1 MNQNFD
7 WNQFQPENESIEQN
21 QPDLQNQPSFD
32 WASQPEFKEQEQPK
46 SFIEELPRHASRI
59 GSRIAET
66 LGGIPGDVSKL
77 IESGVFSGL
86 EKIIGFP
93 VTAEMKEDAR
103 QKRLPTSSELKEFS
117 QKKTKEFTSPKNK
130 TEQSIDQF
138 VETATGLFGPMKF
151 RKVLGVSLGSQAAKE
166 GLNYLG
172 AGEGAQ
178 EAGKLGTMFL
188 LSTINPK
195 GAMNYASNQYK
206 LADNLAKGASIATPE
221 FEKNLLSLQES
232 LKKGITTPAKNIVLK
247 PTEELIGK
255 IKNGKIPVQDLTAA
269 KRDINTLM
277 GDPALLKREKN
288 LLKGLGSYVDKA
300 IKPFEKINPEFS
312 KAYRPANEIYGAI
325 SQGNK
330 ASNFISKAVGPKSVL
345 GTIAGEVIL
354 GHPEFIPGTLAT
366 AGAVT
371 LSAKAIDFFT
381 RLSKSPE
388 LQKYYSKAMTAAL
401 MENTGALR
409 TYSDKID
416 KFLKENPN
424 NSQ

>member
-1 MNQNFD
+1 MNPNFD
-7 WNQFQPENESIEQN
+7 WNQFQSENESAPQN
-21 QPDLQNQPSFD
+21 QTSFD
-32 WASQPEFKEQEQPK
+32 WSSQPEFKEQEKDK

-86 EKIIGFP
+86 EKITGFP
-93 VTAEMKEDAR
+93 ATAEMKEKAR

-117 QKKTKEFTSPKNK
+117 QKHTKEFTSPKNK
-130 TEQSIDQF
+130 TEKSIDEF
-138 VETATGLFGPMKF
+138 VETAASLFGPMKF
-151 RKVLGVSLGSQAAKE
+151 RKVLGVALGSQVVKE
-166 GLNYLG
+166 GLKELG
-172 AGEGAQ
+172 VGESSQ
-178 EAGKLGTMFL
+178 EAGKLGTMFV
-188 LSTINPK
+188 LSSINPK
-195 GAMNYASNQYK
+195 GAMKYASSQYK
-206 LADNLAKGASIATPE
+206 LADNLAKGASISAPE
-221 FEKNLLSLQES
+221 FEKNLLGLQES

-277 GDPALLKREKN
+277 GDPSLLKRERN

-325 SQGNK
+325 TQGNK

-345 GTIAGEVIL
+345 GAIAGEVIL
-354 GHPEFIPGTLAT
+354 GHPEFIAGTLAT
-366 AGAVT
+366 AGVVT
-371 LSAKAIDFFT
+371 LSAKAVDFFT

-388 LQKYYSKAMTAAL
+388 LQKYYAKAMTAAL
-401 MENTGALR
+401 SENTGSLR

-416 KFLKENPN
+416 KFLEENTN